1 MSEKDVLSTYE
12 GKEVVLDFVVAA
24 NASTVTAM
32 KKLLDAQVSTS
43 AMANAHL
50 RTFLPNKALVAAVH
64 PSGAGTWPGIKTEII
79 IIIVVS
85 CVVAIALSVGLAWK
99 FLMRKA
105 KIEAQQMHF
114 EVSGDAHND
123 VDEDLHGIVPHFSI
137 QEMENMNKDIES
149 NLKSH
154 RIGTLVFKNE
164 EQNDVQNEEH
174 NTEVGKKSASLTDM

>member
-1 MSEKDVLSTYE
+1 MLSTYPD
-12 GKEVVLDFVVAA
+12 KEVVLDFVVAA
-24 NASTVTAM
+24 NASTAKAM
-32 KKLLDAQVSTS
+32 KRLLDAQVSTS

-50 RTFLPNKALVAAVH
+50 KSILPNKALVAAVH

-85 CVVAIALSVGLAWK
+85 CLAAIVLSVGLVWK
-99 FLMRKA
+99 YLMRKA
-105 KIEAQQMHF
+105 KVEAQQMHF

-149 NLKSH
+149 NLAEPNKNH
-154 RIGTLVFKNE
+154 RIGTLVFKNQ
-164 EQNDVQNEEH
+164 EQNDIQNEEH
-174 NTEVGKKSASLTDM
+174 TPR